1 MKKNKVFIS
10 LGSNLGNRAE
20 NLKRAIHGI
29 ELNIG
34 PIFRLSSVYET
45 KPWGNNDQPD
55 FLNQVIWVYSEK
67 PPINCLQSLSLIE
80 EQMGRKRS
88 GKWDARMIDLDLLY
102 VDDIVIQSEKL
113 TLPHPGIALRRF
125 VLIPLVEID
134 PHFIHPQLLLS
145 QKELLRVCPDVLEVK
160 VLQA

>member
-20 NLKRAIHGI
+20 NLKRAIHDI
-29 ELNIG
+29 ELNVG
-34 PIFRLSSVYET
+34 SIFRLSSVYET

-55 FLNQVIWVYSEK
+55 FLNQVIWVHSEEA
-67 PPINCLQSLSLIE
+67 PENCLQSLSAIE
-80 EQMGRKRS
+80 GQMGRQRT
-88 GKWDARMIDLDLLY
+88 GKWGERIIDLDLLY
-102 VDDIVIQSEKL
+102 VDDHIIQSENL
-113 TLPHPGIALRRF
+113 ILPHPGIALRRF